1 MRAKPGFIW
10 SQENILGR
18 RPEPPLVGA
27 GLPPG
32 GRCHHLPLG
41 NPLVSPAVRP
51 ADPGQDI
58 PGEGGAG
65 EGGDGH
71 QQARRDCLPGHGLGG
86 TPSLAL
92 AYLRLQLNILTNQND
107 NCQYS
112 MEMYENKGDHVT
124 SSMSVPSFS

>member
-1 MRAKPGFIW
+1 MGT
-10 SQENILGR
+10 
-18 RPEPPLVGA
+18 

-71 QQARRDCLPGHGLGG
+71 QQARGDRLPDHGLAG
-86 TPSLAL
+86 TRQQQELSPGLPL
-92 AYLRLQLNILTNQND
+92 TYLRLQLPSLTDCND
-107 NCQYS
+107 NCQY
-112 MEMYENKGDHVT
+112 MYLYGNVLK
-124 SSMSVPSFS
+124 